1 MIKKIILFLLV
12 SFATTFVTYAQQ
24 PPEPEG
30 TKTRT
35 GAVKLT
41 DAEAKALAEKQA
53 AEAATPVDLALV
65 KVVTPAAI
73 QAGQDVTID
82 YSKPDTFYEE
92 GLIGTIKA
100 GLLAL
105 IAALG
110 GFIPALRK
118 VASSSKGMKLVTSG
132 IVVLL
137 ALTSLVAFREGA
149 FTENFFTM
157 ITKQFLPNFAYSGMV
172 YSAFKLIIGLIPKKD
187 KPATV
192 PT

>member
-1 MIKKIILFLLV
+1 MKKIIIFLL
-12 SFATTFVTYAQQ
+12 AIIPFVTYAQQ
-24 PPEPEG
+24 PPEPED
-30 TKTRT
+30 TKTRS

-41 DAEAKALAEKQA
+41 DAEAKALAEKNA
-53 AEAATPVDLALV
+53 AETKAPVDLALV
-65 KVVTPAAI
+65 KVYTPE
-73 QAGQDVTID
+73 AGDPVIID
-82 YSKPDTFYEE
+82 YTKPDTFYDE

-118 VASSSKGMKLVTSG
+118 LSASSKGMKLVTSG
-132 IVVLL
+132 VVVLL
-137 ALTSLVAFREGA
+137 ALTSLVVFREGA

-157 ITKQFLPNFAYSGMV
+157 ITKQFLPNFAYAGMV
-172 YSAFKLIIGLIPKKD
+172 YSAYKLIIGLIPKKD